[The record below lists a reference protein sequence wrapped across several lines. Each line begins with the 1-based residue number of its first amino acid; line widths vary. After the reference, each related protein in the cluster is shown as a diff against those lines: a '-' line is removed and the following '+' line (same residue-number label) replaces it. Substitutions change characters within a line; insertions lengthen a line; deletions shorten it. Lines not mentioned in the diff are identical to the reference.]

1 MGQNKSGPSTSSEIS
16 TTDIQKAEQLS
27 ALHTTPEKARQ
38 VYLNTLAKLAV
49 SSYCKSIKFETEW
62 EESDSWD
69 FKTRDLMNVSDLK
82 IKDIGQLECL
92 PVLPENDTVHI
103 SPEVQSNRIAYVIVE
118 IDETTQEK
126 KLLGFV
132 ENVTQEMLPL
142 TELRSLDKLPN
153 RISEIDINNKYNQV
167 ERSGPGTPGY
177 DFRKYNQDWNKFS
190 DALYGRNRVNKS
202 ISRGELSISESQ
214 QISEE
219 VRQETELALVKKSR
233 RRNGVNHE
241 EENIKR
247 YTERTKRFRTID
259 ACNEHKNIHY
269 TQQNAQRI
277 IHQVISGDQ
286 PISKSHFSE
295 GEKSPS
301 TIIDNF
307 IPEQAEPS
315 ELEKLRAILL
325 EDPEQVARNMLM
337 RDRFDVTFQV
347 ICMMKLDGYTFK
359 EIATIFVISMGSITS
374 FYSRKKPQF
383 IDWAKQ
389 YLALLFLLAVISYI
403 YLDPY

>member
-1 MGQNKSGPSTSSEIS
+1 MGQNKSGPSTSSKIS
-16 TTDIQKAEQLS
+16 TADIQKAEQLS
-27 ALHTTPEKARQ
+27 VLHTRPEKVRQ
-38 VYLNTLAKLAV
+38 VYLNTLAILAV
-49 SSYCKSIKFETEW
+49 SSYCKSIEIETEW

-69 FKTRDLMNVSDLK
+69 FRMRDLMNVSDLK

-92 PVLPENDTVHI
+92 PVFPENDTLHI

-118 IDETTQEK
+118 IDETSQEK

-153 RISEIDINNKYNQV
+153 RISEIDINNKHNQLV
-167 ERSGPGTPGY
+167 RSGPDTIGY
-177 DFRKYNQDWNKFS
+177 NPRKYNQDWKKFS
-190 DALYGRNRVNKS
+190 HTLYSPNGVNKS

-233 RRNGVNHE
+233 RRNGVNHQ

-247 YTERTKRFRTID
+247 YTEKLKRFRTID
-259 ACNEHKNIHY
+259 AYNEHKNIHY
-269 TQQNAQRI
+269 IKDKNQRI
-277 IHQVISGDQ
+277 KHQVISGDQ
-286 PISKSHFSE
+286 PISKSQFSE

-307 IPEQAEPS
+307 IPEQADPS
-315 ELEKLRAILL
+315 ELEKLRELLL
-325 EDPEQVARNMLM
+325 EDPGEFTRNMCM
-337 RDRFDVTFQV
+337 RNRCDVTFQV
-347 ICMMKLDGYTFK
+347 VCLMRLDGYTFK
-359 EIATIFVISMGSITS
+359 EIATVFVVSMGSIS
-374 FYSRKKPQF
+374 AFYSRKKRAF
-383 IDWAKQ
+383 IEWAKQ
-389 YLALLFLLAVISYI
+389 YLAILFLLAIISYL
-403 YLDPY
+403 YLDTY